1 MPLMT
6 RDDYIES
13 LRKMKK
19 RVFIMGQEVEN
30 TVDHPLVRPS
40 LNACAMTYALAQEP
54 EHAGL
59 MLATSNLT
67 GQTVNRFTHLHQNAA
82 DLVAKVKMLRLLGQR
97 TGCCFQRCVGM
108 DAFNAVDSVTYEMDR
123 ALGTEYHARFRRFLE
138 HVQEHDLVVGG
149 AMTDAKGD
157 RRLKPSQQADPDLF
171 MRIVERRPDGIVVRG
186 AKLHQTGALN
196 SHEILVM
203 PTQTLAEEDRDYA
216 VVCAVAA
223 DAPGI
228 LMICGRQP
236 SDTRKLEG
244 GQIDVGNREFGGHE
258 AVIILDD
265 VFVPWERVFMAG
277 EYAYSGLLVERF
289 AGYHRQSYGGC
300 KPGVGDLLVGT
311 AQSLAQ
317 YQGTDKAS
325 HVKDKIVEMV
335 HLNETMYACG
345 IACSAEGKR
354 TASGT
359 YLIDSLLANVCK
371 LNVTRFPY
379 EIARLAQ
386 DIAGG
391 LLVTLP
397 SEKDF
402 TNPEIGPY
410 LEKYLRSVE
419 RYTTE
424 ERCRM
429 LRLLENLTLG
439 PGAAAYLTESM
450 HGAGSPQAQRIMLAR
465 LADLEEKMRLARRLA
480 GIKERPV
487 NTMQRGET

>member
-1 MPLMT
+1 MT
-6 RDDYIES
+6 RDEYIAS
-13 LRKMKK
+13 LRAMNK
-19 RVFIMGQEVEN
+19 RVFIMGQEVEDL
-30 TVDHPLVRPS
+30 VDHPLVRPS
-40 LNACAMTYALAQEP
+40 LNACAMTYELARQP
-54 EHAGL
+54 ECADL
-59 MLATSNLT
+59 ALATSNLT
-67 GQTVNRFTHLHQNAA
+67 GEKVNRFTHLHQSPS
-82 DLVAKVKMLRLLGQR
+82 DLVAKVKLQRRLGQV

-108 DAFNAVDSVTYEMDR
+108 DAFNALDSVTYEMDH
-123 ALGTEYHARFRRFLE
+123 ALGTEYHARFRRYLT
-138 HVQEHDLVVGG
+138 HVQERDLVVDG
-149 AMTDAKGD
+149 AMTDPKGD
-157 RRLKPSQQADPDLF
+157 RRLGPSQQADPDLF
-171 MRIVERRPDGIVVRG
+171 VRLVERRPDGIVVRG

-196 SHEILVM
+196 SHEIMVM
-203 PTQTLAEEDRDYA
+203 PTQTLTEQDRDYA
-216 VVCAVAA
+216 VAFAVPA

-228 LMICGRQP
+228 LMIYGRQP

-244 GQIDVGNREFGGHE
+244 SQIDVGNREFGGHE
-258 AVIILDD
+258 AVIVLDD

-277 EYAYSGLLVERF
+277 EVAFNGLLVERF

-300 KPGVGDLLVGT
+300 KTGVGDVLIGA
-311 AQSLAQ
+311 AQALAR
-317 YQGTDKAS
+317 YQGTERAS
-325 HVKDKIVEMV
+325 HIKDKIVEMI

-345 IACSAEGKR
+345 IACSAEGKP

-359 YLIDSLLANVCK
+359 YLIDLLLANVCK

-397 SEKDF
+397 SEKDLSHG
-402 TNPEIGPY
+402 EVGPY
-410 LEKYLRSVE
+410 LQKYLRSVE

-429 LRLLENLTLG
+429 LRLVENLTLG

-465 LADLEEKMRLARRLA
+465 LADLEGKVDLAQRLA
-480 GIKERPV
+480 GIRE
-487 NTMQRGET
+487 

>member
-1 MPLMT
+1 MALMT
-6 RDDYIES
+6 KDDYIES
-13 LRKMKK
+13 LKGMKK
-19 RVFIMGQEVEN
+19 RVYIMGQEVEN
-30 TVDHPLVRPS
+30 LVDHPLVRPS
-40 LNACAMTYALAQEP
+40 LNACAMTYELAQQP
-54 EHAGL
+54 ERADL
-59 MLATSNLT
+59 MLAPSNLT
-67 GQTVNRFTHLHQNAA
+67 GQTVNRFTHLHQSTA
-82 DLVAKVKMLRLLGQR
+82 DLVAKVKMLRLLGQV

-108 DAFNAVDSVTYEMDR
+108 DAFNAIDSVTHEMDR
-123 ALGTEYHARFRRFLE
+123 ALGTAYHRTFRRYLE
-138 HVQEHDLVVGG
+138 QVQAHDLVVDG

-157 RRLKPSQQADPDLF
+157 RRLSPSQQADPDLF
-171 MRIVERRPDGIVVRG
+171 VHIVDKTPEGIVVRG

-203 PTQTLAEEDRDYA
+203 PTQALSEEDQDYA
-216 VVCAVAA
+216 VVCAIPA
-223 DAPGI
+223 DTKGVVLI
-228 LMICGRQP
+228 YGRQP

-244 GQIDVGNREFGGHE
+244 SQIDVGNREFGGHE

-277 EYAYSGLLVERF
+277 ETAFSRLLVERF

-300 KPGVGDLLVGT
+300 KTGVGDVLVGT

-325 HVKDKIVEMV
+325 HIKDKIVEMI

-345 IACSAEGKR
+345 IACSAEGKP

-359 YLIDSLLANVCK
+359 YLIDPLLANVCK

-397 SEKDF
+397 SEKDLAH
-402 TNPEIGPY
+402 PEVGPY
-410 LEKYLRSVE
+410 LEKYLRSVA

-429 LRLLENLTLG
+429 LRLMENLTLG
-439 PGAAAYLTESM
+439 PGAAAYLAESM
-450 HGAGSPQAQRIMLAR
+450 HGAGSPQAQRIMLGR
-465 LADLEEKMRLARRLA
+465 LANLEEKMRLARRLA
-480 GIKERPV
+480 GIE
-487 NTMQRGET
+487 E

>member
-1 MPLMT
+1 
-6 RDDYIES
+6 
-13 LRKMKK
+13 
-19 RVFIMGQEVEN
+19 V
-30 TVDHPLVRPS
+30 H
-40 LNACAMTYALAQEP
+40 
-54 EHAGL
+54 
-59 MLATSNLT
+59 
-67 GQTVNRFTHLHQNAA
+67 
-82 DLVAKVKMLRLLGQR
+82 
-97 TGCCFQRCVGM
+97 
-108 DAFNAVDSVTYEMDR
+108 
-123 ALGTEYHARFRRFLE
+123 
-138 HVQEHDLVVGG
+138 
-149 AMTDAKGD
+149 
-157 RRLKPSQQADPDLF
+157 
-171 MRIVERRPDGIVVRG
+171 IVERKADGILVRG

-196 SHEILVM
+196 SHEIIVM

-216 VVCAVAA
+216 VAFAIPA

-228 LMICGRQP
+228 LMIYGRQP

-244 GQIDVGNREFGGHE
+244 GQLDVGNREFGGHE
-258 AVIILDD
+258 SVIVLDD

-277 EYAYSGLLVERF
+277 ETAFSGLLVERF

-300 KPGVGDLLVGT
+300 KTGVGDVLIGA
-311 AQSLAQ
+311 AQALAQ

-325 HVKDKIVEMV
+325 HIKDKIVEMV

-345 IACSAEGKR
+345 IACSAEGKP

-359 YLIDSLLANVCK
+359 YLIDLLLANVCK

-397 SEKDF
+397 SEQDLAH
-402 TNPEIGPY
+402 PEVGPI
-410 LEKYLRSVE
+410 LEKYLRGVA

-439 PGAAAYLTESM
+439 PGAAAYLTESL

-480 GIKERPV
+480 GTPERPL
-487 NTMQRGET
+487 Q

>member
-1 MPLMT
+1 M
-6 RDDYIES
+6 
-13 LRKMKK
+13 
-19 RVFIMGQEVEN
+19 
-30 TVDHPLVRPS
+30 H
-40 LNACAMTYALAQEP
+40 
-54 EHAGL
+54 
-59 MLATSNLT
+59 
-67 GQTVNRFTHLHQNAA
+67 
-82 DLVAKVKMLRLLGQR
+82 
-97 TGCCFQRCVGM
+97 
-108 DAFNAVDSVTYEMDR
+108 
-123 ALGTEYHARFRRFLE
+123 
-138 HVQEHDLVVGG
+138 
-149 AMTDAKGD
+149 
-157 RRLKPSQQADPDLF
+157 
-171 MRIVERRPDGIVVRG
+171 IVEKKPDGIVVRG

-196 SHEILVM
+196 SHEIMVM
-203 PTQTLAEEDRDYA
+203 PTQTLSEEDQDYA
-216 VVCAVAA
+216 VSFAVPA

-228 LMICGRQP
+228 LMIYGRQP
-236 SDTRKLEG
+236 SDTRKLES
-244 GQIDVGNREFGGHE
+244 GQLDVGNREFGGHE
-258 AVIILDD
+258 AVIILDN

-277 EYAYSGLLVERF
+277 EYAFSGLLVERF

-300 KPGVGDLLVGT
+300 KVGVGDVLIGA

-325 HVKDKIVEMV
+325 HVKDKIVEMI

-345 IACSAEGKR
+345 IACSAEGKP

-359 YLIDSLLANVCK
+359 YLIDLLLANVCK

-397 SEKDF
+397 SEKDLA
-402 TNPEIGPY
+402 NPEVGPY
-410 LEKYLRSVE
+410 LKKYLRSVD

-429 LRLLENLTLG
+429 LRLMENLTLG

-480 GIKERPV
+480 GIKERPS
-487 NTMQRGET
+487 Q

>member
-1 MPLMT
+1 MMT

-13 LRKMKK
+13 LRRMKR

-30 TVDHPLVRPS
+30 LVDHPLVRPS
-40 LNACAMTYALAQEP
+40 LNACAMTYELAEKP
-54 EHAGL
+54 EFADL
-59 MLATSNLT
+59 MIATSNLT
-67 GQTVNRFTHLHQNAA
+67 GQRVNRFTHLHQNTA
-82 DLVAKVKMLRLLGQR
+82 DLVAKVKMQRLLGQQ

-108 DAFNAVDSVTYEMDR
+108 DAFNAVDSVTYEMDQK
-123 ALGTEYHARFRRFLE
+123 LGTEYHARFRRYLK
-138 HVQEHDLVVGG
+138 HVQEDNLVVDG
-149 AMTDAKGD
+149 AMTDPKGD
-157 RRLKPSQQADPDLF
+157 RQLSPSKQADPDLF
-171 MRIVERRPDGIVVRG
+171 VHIVERKPDGIVVRG

-196 SHEILVM
+196 SHEIIVM
-203 PTQTLAEEDRDYA
+203 PTQTLSEEDKDYA
-216 VVCAVAA
+216 VSFAVPA

-228 LMICGRQP
+228 LMIYGRQP

-244 GQIDVGNREFGGHE
+244 GRLDVGNREFGGHE
-258 AVIILDD
+258 AVIIIDN
-265 VFVPWERVFMAG
+265 VFIPWERVFMAG
-277 EYAYSGLLVERF
+277 EHAFSGQLVERF

-300 KPGVGDLLVGT
+300 KTGVGDVLIGT

-325 HVKDKIVEMV
+325 HIKDKIVEMI

-345 IACSAEGKR
+345 IACSAQGKP

-359 YLIDSLLANVCK
+359 YLIDLLLANVCK

-397 SEKDF
+397 SEQDLA
-402 TNPEIGPY
+402 NPEVGPY
-410 LEKYLRSVE
+410 LKKYLHSVD

-424 ERCRM
+424 ERGQM
-429 LRLLENLTLG
+429 LRLMENLTLG

-465 LADLEEKMRLARRLA
+465 LADLEKKMELARRLA
-480 GIKERPV
+480 GIKERPSK
-487 NTMQRGET
+487 